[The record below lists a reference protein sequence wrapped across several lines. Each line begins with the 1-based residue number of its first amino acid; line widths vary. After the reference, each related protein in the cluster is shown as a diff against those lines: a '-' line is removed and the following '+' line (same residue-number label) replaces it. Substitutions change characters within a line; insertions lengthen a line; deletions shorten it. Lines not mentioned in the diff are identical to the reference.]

1 MQIRLRD
8 CDTRTYYVVDTTART
23 VCADLEERGRVS
35 LADRADADLAA
46 RALASASEYA
56 EYFVRAIPGTRT
68 PDGNFFVRGALT
80 QAEAAALAAGGE
92 LPTERTPLRLH
103 LDFFD
108 SDLDGRIT
116 LTENYRGWRGLG
128 FSRFA
133 AALKALFS
141 ALLFGGPTIQI
152 DRIRSQ
158 RYASSGIFD
167 RNGAIDE
174 ARLAPY
180 LHEFDAAGGEL
191 SFEQVFAA
199 FDRYST
205 GGMVS
210 RLQFRSLF
218 ALCKRLNAN
227 RSVITKA
234 QFVGLF
240 DGSLLWLAASMTDNA
255 GRRARWLQP
264 VSGPA

>member
-1 MQIRLRD
+1 MQIRLRER
-8 CDTRTYYVVDTTART
+8 DTGTVYVVDTTART

-35 LADRADADLAA
+35 LADRADLRLAE

-68 PDGNFFVRGALT
+68 PDGKFFVRGALT
-80 QAEAAALAAGGE
+80 RAEAAELAAGRE
-92 LPTERTPLRLH
+92 VPTERAPLRLH

-108 SDLDGRIT
+108 PDLDGRIT
-116 LTENYRGWRGLG
+116 LAENYRGWRGLG

-141 ALLFGGPTIQI
+141 ALVFGGPTIRL

-158 RYASSGIFD
+158 RYGGTGIFD
-167 RNGAIDE
+167 RKGRIDE

-180 LHEFDAAGGEL
+180 LSEFDAAGGEL
-191 SFEQVFAA
+191 GFEQVFEALE
-199 FDRYST
+199 RHST
-205 GGMVS
+205 GGIVS

-218 ALCKRLNAN
+218 AVCRRMNGD
-227 RSVITKA
+227 RSVVTRT

-240 DGSLLWLAASMTDNA
+240 DGSLLWLAASMPDNA

-264 VSGPA
+264 ASNPA

>member
-8 CDTRTYYVVDTTART
+8 CETRTYFVVDTTART
-23 VCADLEERGRVS
+23 VCADLEDRGRVS
-35 LADRADADLAA
+35 LADRADAGLAE
-46 RALASASEYA
+46 RAHASASEYA
-56 EYFVRAIPGTRT
+56 EYFVRAIPGIRT
-68 PDGNFFVRGALT
+68 PDRKFFVRGALT
-80 QAEAAALAAGGE
+80 QAEAAEFAAGRE
-92 LPTERTPLRLH
+92 VTTERAPLLLH

-108 SDLDGRIT
+108 SDLGGRIT
-116 LTENYRGWRGLG
+116 LAENYRGWRGLG

-133 AALKALFS
+133 AALKVLLSALF
-141 ALLFGGPTIQI
+141 FGGPTIRI

-158 RYASSGIFD
+158 RYAGSGMFD
-167 RNGAIDE
+167 RKGAIDE

-199 FDRYST
+199 LDRYST
-205 GGMVS
+205 AGMVS
-210 RLQFRSLF
+210 RGQFRSLF

-227 RSVITKA
+227 RSVITRV

-240 DGSLLWLAASMTDNA
+240 DGSLLWRAASMTDNA

-264 VSGPA
+264 ASNPA